1 MGIKRSAG
9 LAGATLLALCLAA
22 CGGGGGDSS
31 SSTQPGTSPS
41 APTPAS
47 DKPAT
52 DAEAARFLTQATFGP
67 TKAEIARL
75 RQIGYGA
82 WIDEQLDPARTP
94 ATLIEPHILSIPVAS
109 LNYAERRNY
118 WLWQAASA
126 KDQLRL
132 RMGFALSEIFVVSD
146 RDYNTA
152 NFGRISNYQ
161 DMLDTSA
168 FDTYRTVIEKVSLHP
183 AMGLYLSHLA
193 NRKAVS
199 YRNAQGITIN
209 VVPDENYARE
219 LMQLFSIGLRQ
230 RNTDFSLKLDS
241 AGKPIPTYDQTVV
254 AGMARVMTGWTWHG
268 NTKDT
273 FWKWGA
279 DNETRPMSCVP
290 EMHDDQPKTI
300 FNGIVINEGNNCTA
314 SLAKML
320 DALSTHPNTAPFI
333 SRQLIQR
340 FVTSNPSPAYVGRVV
355 AVWNQSGG
363 NLGRV
368 VRAILLDSEART
380 APAAGNATYGK
391 AREPLI
397 QLTTLW
403 RAFDAKYL
411 PRADGQYRFNFSAY
425 WDFSTTLG
433 QDSLR
438 SPSVFNFFSPDAQLP
453 AAGGGEGI
461 YAPEFQL
468 YNDATY
474 VSIFNQLCDA
484 GCSNFKTD
492 APTANTNAPV
502 LDIKPLLA
510 LADAGDHAGMVDS
523 ISPLLFGGGLSAE
536 TRTTMVSMLDKL
548 KTANRSSQERVQSLV
563 QLALASPEF
572 AVQR

>member
-1 MGIKRSAG
+1 MKRSAG
-9 LAGATLLALCLAA
+9 FAGATLLALCLTA
-22 CGGGGGDSS
+22 CGGGDDDSS
-31 SSTQPGTSPS
+31 SPTSSGASPS
-41 APTPAS
+41 PVSAQVNNI
-47 DKPAT
+47 PAT

-75 RQIGYGA
+75 RQIGYSA

-94 ATLIEPHILSIPVAS
+94 ATLVEPHILSIPAAS
-109 LNYAERRNY
+109 LNTAERRNY

-146 RDYNTA
+146 LDYERKNY
-152 NFGRISNYQ
+152 GRISNYQ

-183 AMGLYLSHLA
+183 AMGLYLSHLT
-193 NRKAVS
+193 NSKAYSTTTQGVTVS
-199 YRNAQGITIN
+199 
-209 VVPDENYARE
+209 VEPDENYARE
-219 LMQLFSIGLRQ
+219 LMQLFSIGLEQ
-230 RNTDFSLKLDS
+230 RNTDFSLKLDT
-241 AGKPIPTYDQTVV
+241 AGKPIPTYDQAVV
-254 AGMARVMTGWTWHG
+254 AGMARVMTGWTWYG
-268 NTKDT
+268 NTKSN
-273 FWKWGA
+273 FKKKGA
-279 DNETRPMSCVP
+279 DNEARPMSCVP

-340 FVTSNPSPAYVGRVV
+340 FVTSNPSPAYVARVV
-355 AVWNQSGG
+355 TVWNQSGG

-411 PRADGQYRFNFSAY
+411 PRADGQYRFGFTGYASLGG
-425 WDFSTTLG
+425 TLG

-438 SPSVFNFFSPDAQLP
+438 SPSVFNFFSPDAQLL

-461 YAPEFQL
+461 YAPEFEL
-468 YNDATY
+468 YDDARF
-474 VSIFNQLCDA
+474 VSVFNQLWSA
-484 GCSNFKTD
+484 GSSSFNAE
-492 APTANTNAPV
+492 APTANTDAPV

-510 LADAGDHAGMVDS
+510 LANAGDHAGMVDS
-523 ISPLLFGGGLSAE
+523 ISSLLFGGGLSAG
-536 TRTTMVSMLDKL
+536 TRTTLITMLDKL
-548 KTANRSSQERVQSLV
+548 KAAGRSDAERVRSLV

-572 AVQR
+572 VVQR